1 MSQKNDILK
10 LILINS
16 LPLLIVFSLV
26 LNPQSDIM
34 TQLWMKVSPYGL
46 KQQIALDMESYQEI
60 LSQQP
65 WHEDIL
71 GNFAELQYEQEDFS
85 GVIASLTELNQQ
97 TKLNFSQELLLADAY
112 LKIGNLDLAKS
123 IWKKVSGMEK
133 LTPEN
138 YLQIFQLQKTNG
150 DWKGAYSTIQL
161 LAKNETQNP
170 DIQYQFALF
179 QIIFDP
185 KTANDSLISSLQGRP
200 SRAERIK
207 SLQFVVEEILKEDNQ
222 TFRMVLAGRG
232 LANQGEWLMASA
244 AFEQVTNLDPNY
256 AEGWAFYGNALN
268 YLGKNGFP
276 ALQTAEKLDPNSKI
290 VRAMLAVYW
299 RNNGDSLKSL
309 EILNKLIADDP
320 NEAYWFYETGNSFAK
335 NGGLN
340 QALAAFYQA
349 IDLDPKN
356 IFYWKE
362 LANFCLNYSF
372 LVETEGLTAIRQAL
386 ILNPDDP
393 EANDIMGMV
402 YVQMNNYANAERFLL
417 KANKFAP
424 YSATILLHLGQLY
437 YLQNENNLAYFYL
450 QSSVDYSQNDTIKTQ
465 ALSLL
470 DKLQ

>member
-1 MSQKNDILK
+1 MGQKNDILK

-16 LPLLIVFSLV
+16 LPLLIVLSLV
-26 LNPQSDIM
+26 LNPQSDLM
-34 TQLWMKVSPYGL
+34 THLWMKVNPYGL
-46 KQQIALDMESYQEI
+46 KQHIAQDMESYQEI

-65 WHEDIL
+65 WHVEVL

-85 GVIASLTELNQQ
+85 GVVVSLNELDQQ
-97 TKLNFSQELLLADAY
+97 TKLNFSQELLLANAY
-112 LKIGNLDLAKS
+112 LKIGNLDHAKS
-123 IWKKVSGMEK
+123 LWRKLSGMEK
-133 LTPEN
+133 LTPDN
-138 YLQIFQLQKTNG
+138 YLQIFELQKNNG

-170 DIQYQFALF
+170 DIQYQYAMF

-185 KTANDSLISSLQGRP
+185 KTANDSLLLSLQGRP
-200 SRAERIK
+200 SRADRIK
-207 SLQFVVEEILKEDNQ
+207 NLQSVVNDILKEDNQ

-276 ALQTAEKLDPNSKI
+276 ALQTAEKLSPNSKI

-299 RNNGDSLKSL
+299 RNSGDSLKSL
-309 EILNKLIADDP
+309 EILKELVSEDP
-320 NEAYWFYETGNSFAK
+320 KEAYWLYETGNSLAK
-335 NGGLN
+335 NGDLN

-372 LVETEGLTAIRQAL
+372 LVEVDGLNAIRQAL

-393 EANDIMGMV
+393 EANDIMGMI
-402 YVQMNNYANAERFLL
+402 YIQMNNYANAERFLL

-424 YSATILLHLGQLY
+424 YSALILFHLGQLY
-437 YLQNENNLAYFYL
+437 YLQDENNLAYFYL
-450 QSSVDYSQNDTIKTQ
+450 KSSVDYSQNDTIKTQ

-470 DKLQ
+470 GKLQ